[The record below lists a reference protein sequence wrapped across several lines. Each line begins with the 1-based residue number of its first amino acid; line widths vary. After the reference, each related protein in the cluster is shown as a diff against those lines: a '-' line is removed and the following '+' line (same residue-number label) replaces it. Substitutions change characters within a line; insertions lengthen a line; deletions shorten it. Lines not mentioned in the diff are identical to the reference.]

1 MQKSVMS
8 NYKSKLFIP
17 NCTYC
22 GAECTPLGV
31 KKLQQYQ
38 EAKKHIF
45 CSDACDEKHSYYEAV
60 KAKWKPTTDKE
71 SLDFLDAQTRL
82 YVDIVHTADKA
93 LTQKKLVL
101 IFDDPR
107 FSTLCSADFKSSI
120 HTALQAYSQEVM
132 ERITI

>member
-1 MQKSVMS
+1 MS

-38 EAKKHIF
+38 DAGKHIF
-45 CSDACDEKHSYYEAV
+45 CSEVCEEKHSYYEGV
-60 KAKWKPTTDKE
+60 KAKWKETTDKE
-71 SLDFLDAQTRL
+71 SIDFLEAQTKL
-82 YVDIVHTADKA
+82 FVDIVHTADKA

-107 FSTLCSADFKSSI
+107 YSSLCSQDFKIAI
-120 HTALQAYSQEVM
+120 HTALQAYSEQVM
-132 ERITI
+132 ERITIN